1 MLVARTP
8 ASAWRRLDR
17 LIIERGKP
25 KMVVSD
31 NGRELTSKAILA
43 WTDQSRV
50 GWHYIALGK
59 TDADAESFIY
69 RGPVWRKRFRQRFGD
84 RSGAS
89 MYTARIAAGIMAA
102 GPDGDR
108 GSLFGLA

>member
-25 KMVVSD
+25 NSD
-31 NGRELTSKAILA
+31 NGRELTSMAILA

-50 GWHYIALGK
+50 GWHYIALSK

-69 RGPVWRKRFRQRFGD
+69 RRPLRRKRFRQRFAD

-89 MYTARIAAGIMAA
+89 MYTIAAGIMAA